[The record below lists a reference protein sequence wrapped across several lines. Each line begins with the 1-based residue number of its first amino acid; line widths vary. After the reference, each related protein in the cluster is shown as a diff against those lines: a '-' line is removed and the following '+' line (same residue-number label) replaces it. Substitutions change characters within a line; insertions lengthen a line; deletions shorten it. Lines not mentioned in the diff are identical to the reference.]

1 MLVSFFYWVPARPFG
16 QRVSCS
22 SLKVVPSI
30 GSVKRKPGKLTFLGQ
45 LENMLT
51 QKLSQFVGRVAT
63 EMNILVGPK
72 FL

>member
-1 MLVSFFYWVPARPFG
+1 M
-16 QRVSCS
+16 
-22 SLKVVPSI
+22 
-30 GSVKRKPGKLTFLGQ
+30 GSVKRKPGKLMFLRQ

-63 EMNILVGPK
+63 EMNVLVGPK

>member
-1 MLVSFFYWVPARPFG
+1 M
-16 QRVSCS
+16 
-22 SLKVVPSI
+22 
-30 GSVKRKPGKLTFLGQ
+30 GSVKQKPGKLMFLRQ

-63 EMNILVGPK
+63 EMNVLVGPK